1 MQTRLTKSFACLGL
15 LFSLGIGCS
24 GGLGDAD
31 FPPMA
36 KRWYDR
42 ALKSYLAGDL
52 EDAGVS
58 VENALRVAPNQPD
71 TRLLAGRVALA
82 SLEYDRALEVL
93 KGLDSLDARGLRG
106 RALWYKGDVQ
116 LAADEL
122 EALVA
127 DPDVRD
133 PWAIEII
140 KLARRGQGRKPFE
153 MRGGMVAVSE
163 MPRTG
168 TPSMIVPLE
177 INGDPAL
184 GMIATG
190 TAEAVVDSA
199 AGAEPSWVSLRF
211 GESIEVRDVP
221 ALAKDLSGISRQVNA
236 PIKIL
241 LGVNLLRHL
250 RPTIDFAG
258 SQFVVRNYDP
268 PPPPSATTLRLAYVK
283 GGGMLLRGSL
293 GTGESAPPA
302 SLLIDTALTYPVAL
316 DDAGWQKA
324 GIAPSTLQSVPSGGA
339 LKQGVVPALRLGA
352 FEVPRVPGLQGET
365 AVKEREE
372 GLGVEIDGLV
382 GAGLLATFR
391 VTLIDGGRSM
401 WLEDMPHEAVS
412 MAPLNIPPVEDIPIE
427 EYERMIAEEE
437 AEEAAASGKAPKPAP
452 AKPKQGAAKP

>member
-1 MQTRLTKSFACLGL
+1 MQTCHSKSLVVFGL
-15 LFSLGIGCS
+15 LFSLASGCAA
-24 GGLGDAD
+24 GAGDAD

-52 EDAGVS
+52 DDAGVA
-58 VENALRVAPNQPD
+58 VDNALRVAPRQEES
-71 TRLLAGRVALA
+71 RLLAGRVSLA
-82 SLEYDRALEVL
+82 RLDYDRALEVL
-93 KGLDSLDARGLRG
+93 KGIESVEASGVRG
-106 RALWYKGDVQ
+106 RALWYKGEVQ

-122 EALVA
+122 EGLVA

-133 PWAIEII
+133 PWALEII

-153 MRGGMVAVSE
+153 MRGGLVAVTE

-190 TAEAVVDSA
+190 TAEAVVDSTT
-199 AGAEPSWVSLRF
+199 GAEPSWVSLRF
-211 GESIEVRDVP
+211 GERIEVRDVP

-268 PPPPSATTLRLAYVK
+268 PAPPSATTLRLNYVK

-293 GTGESAPPA
+293 GIGEGAPSA

-316 DDAGWQKA
+316 DDAGWLKA
-324 GIAPSTLQSVPSGGA
+324 GIAPNSLQLVPSGGS
-339 LKQGVVPALRLGA
+339 LRQGVVPALRLGA
-352 FEVPRVPGLQGET
+352 FEVPRVPGLQGEV
-365 AVKEREE
+365 AVKERED

-382 GAGLLATFR
+382 GAGLLSTFR

-401 WLEDMPHEAVS
+401 WLEDLPPEAMS

-437 AEEAAASGKAPKPAP
+437 AADAAASGKAPKPAP
-452 AKPKQGAAKP
+452 KAQGVKKP

>member
-1 MQTRLTKSFACLGL
+1 MQTSLLKSFACFGL
-15 LFSLGIGCS
+15 LFSLGAGCAS
-24 GGLGDAD
+24 GLGDAD

-52 EDAGVS
+52 EDASIS
-58 VENALRVAPNQPD
+58 VDNALRVAPNQPE
-71 TRLLAGRVALA
+71 TRLLAGRVSLA
-82 SLEYDRALEVL
+82 TLDYDRALEVL
-93 KGLDSLDARGLRG
+93 RDIDTVDARGLRG

-116 LAADEL
+116 HAADEL
-122 EALVA
+122 EVLVA

-133 PWAIEII
+133 PWAVEII

-153 MRGGMVAVSE
+153 MRGGLVAVSE

-211 GESIEVRDVP
+211 GERIEVRDVP

-241 LGVNLLRHL
+241 IGVNLLRHL

-258 SQFVVRNYDP
+258 SQFIVRSYDP
-268 PPPPSATTLRLAYVK
+268 PPPPAATTLRLSYVK
-283 GGGMLLRGSL
+283 GGGMMLRGSF
-293 GTGESAPPA
+293 GTGEGAPSA

-316 DDAGWQKA
+316 DDGGWQKA
-324 GIAPSTLQSVPSGGA
+324 GIAPSSLRTVPSGGA

-365 AVKEREE
+365 AVKERED

-382 GAGLLATFR
+382 GAGLLSTFR

-401 WLEDMPHEAVS
+401 WLEDMPNEAMMLS
-412 MAPLNIPPVEDIPIE
+412 PLNIPPVEDIPIE

-452 AKPKQGAAKP
+452 AKPKQGAGKP

>member
-1 MQTRLTKSFACLGL
+1 MQTSLLKSFACFGL
-15 LFSLGIGCS
+15 LLSLGIGCS
-24 GGLGDAD
+24 GGLGDSD

-42 ALKSYLAGDL
+42 ALKSYLGGDL
-52 EDAGVS
+52 EDAGIS
-58 VENALRVAPNQPD
+58 VENALRVAPNQPE
-71 TRLLAGRVALA
+71 TRLLAGRISLAALD
-82 SLEYDRALEVL
+82 YDRSLEVL
-93 KGLDSLDARGLRG
+93 KGIDSLEARGLRG
-106 RALWYKGDVQ
+106 RSLWYKGDVQ

-133 PWAIEII
+133 PWAVEII

-199 AGAEPSWVSLRF
+199 TGAEPSWVSLRF
-211 GESIEVRDVP
+211 GERIEVRDVP

-258 SQFVVRNYDP
+258 SQFIVRNYDP
-268 PPPPSATTLRLAYVK
+268 PAPPAATTLRLSYVK

-293 GTGESAPPA
+293 GTGDSAPSA

-316 DDAGWQKA
+316 DDGGWQKA
-324 GIAPSTLQSVPSGGA
+324 GIAPSSLQSVPSGGS
-339 LKQGVVPALRLGA
+339 LKQGVVPSLRLGA
-352 FEVPRVPGLQGET
+352 FEVPRVPGLQGEA
-365 AVKEREE
+365 AVKERED

-391 VTLIDGGRSM
+391 VTLFDGGRSM
-401 WLEDMPHEAVS
+401 WLEDMPHEAMS

-437 AEEAAASGKAPKPAP
+437 AEEAAASGKAPKAAP
-452 AKPKQGAAKP
+452 AKPKGAAKP